1 MGFVRL
7 TNPLARWRQRELL
20 RDLST
25 QIGRVE
31 EYLGRRPA
39 STLDGSGPVIF
50 FNASTRIHRLSLN
63 AAFSLLASWGLRA
76 AGQEVKYLVCHE
88 GMSPCVL
95 GTDRR
100 SPEASPPCR
109 ICLDLSAVLFPPA
122 AVIRL
127 TQDPPGRN
135 SIFRELQ
142 RLPLESLVAWEH
154 DGLPL
159 GELTQPSVRWVLHR
173 HRLADSA
180 VVRSLY
186 AGYLASAVTVAQQ
199 VRALLATWKPRA
211 MVVFNGI
218 FYPEAVARRVVEEAG
233 LPVIT
238 HEVGLQAGS
247 AFFSH
252 REATFRE
259 VELPDGFQWTA
270 KQQDQLDQVLGR
282 RFRGEFTMAGVKFWP
297 EMRSLPASLVEK
309 CRSFRQLVSVFTNV
323 VFDTSQVHANVLFD
337 DMFEWL
343 NALAGIIRRERET
356 LFVIRA
362 HPDESRRGKE
372 SQESVQAWVQE
383 TLLDRLANVVFVG
396 PDERLS
402 SYELIRASKFVL
414 VYNSSVG
421 LEALILGTPALS
433 AGRARFTQMPT
444 TTFPTSRSDYLKT
457 LEAFL
462 TADRIEVT
470 ETQSRN
476 ARTFLY
482 YELFHASLDLSEFV
496 VTDPEL
502 EGMVRFSDFAP
513 ARLAEADI
521 FRVLREGILEGRPF
535 VSTGRPVPPD
545 DGSAI

>member
-1 MGFVRL
+1 MRF

-20 RDLST
+20 RDLSS
-25 QIGRVE
+25 QIARVE
-31 EYLGRRPA
+31 EYLGRRPSKPFEGA
-39 STLDGSGPVIF
+39 GPVIF

-63 AAFSLLASWGLRA
+63 GAFRLLASWGLRA
-76 AGQEVKYLVCHE
+76 AGQEVKYLVCHA

-100 SPEASPPCR
+100 SPETSPPCR
-109 ICLDLSAVLFPPA
+109 ICRDLSRVLFPPS
-122 AVIRL
+122 AVLPL
-127 TQDPPGRN
+127 TQDPSRMNGLY
-135 SIFRELQ
+135 RELQ
-142 RLPLESLVAWEH
+142 RLPLEALVAWEYE
-154 DGLPL
+154 GLPL
-159 GELTQPSVRWVLHR
+159 GGMTQPSVRWVLHR

-186 AGYLASAVTVAQQ
+186 AGYLASAVTVADEVQK
-199 VRALLATWKPRA
+199 LLSQWKPRA

-218 FYPEAVARRVVEEAG
+218 FYPEAVARRVAEMAA

-238 HEVGLQAGS
+238 HEVGLQPGS

-259 VELPDGFQWTA
+259 VELPDGLQWTPE
-270 KQQDQLDQVLGR
+270 QQDQLDQVLGR
-282 RFRGEFTMAGVKFWP
+282 RFRGEFTMAGVQFWP
-297 EMRSLPASLVEK
+297 EMKSLPASLAEK
-309 CRSFRQLVSVFTNV
+309 RGSFRQLVSVFTNV

-343 NALAGIIRRERET
+343 NTLAGIMRRERDT

-362 HPDESRRGKE
+362 HPDETRPGKE
-372 SQESVQAWVQE
+372 SQESVTAWVQE
-383 TLLDRLANVVFVG
+383 SLLDRMANVVFVG

-444 TTFPTSRSDYLKT
+444 TTFPASRSAYLET
-457 LEAFL
+457 LGAFL
-462 TADRIEVT
+462 NADRIDVT
-470 ETQSRN
+470 EAQSRN

-482 YELFHASLDLSEFV
+482 YELFHASLDLSEFL

-502 EGMVRFSDFAP
+502 DGMVRFSHFAP
-513 ARLAEADI
+513 ARLAEADV
-521 FRVLREGILEGRPF
+521 FRVLREGILDGRPF
-535 VSTGRPVPPD
+535 LSAGRSVPPE
-545 DGSAI
+545 GGAAT

>member
-1 MGFVRL
+1 VRF

-20 RDLST
+20 RELSA
-25 QIGRVE
+25 QISRVE

-39 STLDGSGPVIF
+39 NTVEGASPVIF

-63 AAFSLLASWGLRA
+63 GAFSLLASWGLRA
-76 AGQEVKYLVCHE
+76 AGQEVKYLVCHSAL
-88 GMSPCVL
+88 SPCVL

-109 ICLDLSAVLFPPA
+109 ICLDLSTVLFPPS
-122 AVIRL
+122 AVIPL
-127 TQDPPGRN
+127 TQDLARTSGVLG
-135 SIFRELQ
+135 ELR
-142 RLPLESLVAWEH
+142 RLPLEALAAWEQ

-159 GELTQPSVRWVLHR
+159 GELTLPSLRWVLHR

-186 AGYLASAVTVAQQ
+186 AGYIASALTVARQ
-199 VRALLATWKPRA
+199 VRTLLAERKPRA
-211 MVVFNGI
+211 MVLFNGI
-218 FYPEAVARRVVEEAG
+218 FYPEAVARRVAEEAG

-259 VELPDGFQWTA
+259 VELPEVFPWTA
-270 KQQDQLDQVLGR
+270 EQQGQLDEVLGR
-282 RFRGEFTMAGVKFWP
+282 RFRGEFTMAGVQFWP
-297 EMRSLPASLVEK
+297 EMKSLPASLVEK
-309 CRSFRQLVSVFTNV
+309 RRSFRQLVSVFTNV

-343 NALAGIIRRERET
+343 DALAGIIRKERDT

-372 SQESVQAWVQE
+372 SQESVRAWVKE

-396 PDERLS
+396 PEERLS

-444 TTFPTSRSDYLKT
+444 TTFPASRSDYLKT
-457 LEAFL
+457 LEAFMA
-462 TADRIEVT
+462 ADRIDVT

-482 YELFHASLDLSEFV
+482 YELFHASLDLSEFL
-496 VTDPEL
+496 VTDPRL
-502 EGMVRFSDFAP
+502 EGMVRFSNFAP

-521 FRVLREGILEGRPF
+521 FRVLREGILEGKPF
-535 VSTGRPVPPD
+535 VNSGRPILPH
-545 DGSAI
+545 GGAAT

>member
-1 MGFVRL
+1 MRF

-20 RDLST
+20 RDLTT
-25 QIGRVE
+25 QVARVE
-31 EYLGRRPA
+31 DYLGRRP
-39 STLDGSGPVIF
+39 SKTLEGAGPVIF

-63 AAFSLLASWGLRA
+63 GAFSLLASWGLRA
-76 AGQEVKYLVCHE
+76 AGQEVKYLVCRA

-95 GTDRR
+95 GTNRR

-109 ICLDLSAVLFPPA
+109 ICLDLSAVLFPPS
-122 AVIRL
+122 AVLAL
-127 TQDPPGRN
+127 TQDSLRTNGLY
-135 SIFRELQ
+135 RELQ
-142 RLPLESLVAWEH
+142 RLPLEALVAWEH
-154 DGLPL
+154 EGLPL
-159 GELTQPSVRWVLHR
+159 GGMTQPSVRWVLHR

-180 VVRSLY
+180 VLRKLY

-199 VRALLATWKPRA
+199 VRTLMAAWKPRA

-218 FYPEAVARRVVEEAG
+218 FYPEAVARRVAEEAG

-238 HEVGLQAGS
+238 HEVGLQPGS

-259 VELPDGFQWTA
+259 VELPEGFQWTPE
-270 KQQDQLDQVLGR
+270 QQDRLDQVLGR
-282 RFRGEFTMAGVKFWP
+282 RFRGEFTMAGVQFWP
-297 EMRSLPASLVEK
+297 EMTSLPASLVEK
-309 CRSFRQLVSVFTNV
+309 RRSFQQMVSVFTNV

-337 DMFEWL
+337 DMFDWL
-343 NALAGIIRRERET
+343 NSLADIMRRERDT

-372 SQESVQAWVQE
+372 SQESVRAWVHE

-402 SYELIRASKFVL
+402 SYELIRASKLVL

-433 AGRARFTQMPT
+433 AGRARFTQMAT
-444 TTFPTSRSDYLKT
+444 TTFPTSRSDYLRT

-462 TADRIEVT
+462 GSERIDVT
-470 ETQSRN
+470 QAQSRN

-482 YELFHASLDLSEFV
+482 YELFHASLDLSEFLR
-496 VTDPEL
+496 TDAEM
-502 EGMVRFSDFAP
+502 EGMVRFSNFEP

-521 FRVLREGILEGRPF
+521 FRVLREGILEGKPF
-535 VSTGRPVPPD
+535 VSTGRTVLPD
-545 DGSAI
+545 RGTATG

>member
-1 MGFVRL
+1 VRF

-31 EYLGRRPA
+31 EYLGRQPTKSHGGA
-39 STLDGSGPVIF
+39 GSVMF

-63 AAFSLLASWGLRA
+63 GAFSLLASWGLRA
-76 AGQEVKYLVCHE
+76 AGEEVKYLVCHA

-109 ICLDLSAVLFPPA
+109 ICLDLSTALFPPS
-122 AVIRL
+122 AVLPL
-127 TQDPPGRN
+127 TQDPLRLNGLYRG
-135 SIFRELQ
+135 LQ
-142 RLPLESLVAWEH
+142 RLPLEALVAWEH
-154 DGLPL
+154 EGLPL
-159 GELTQPSVRWVLHR
+159 GEMTQASVRWVLHR
-173 HRLADSA
+173 HRLVDSA

-199 VRALLATWKPRA
+199 VRTLLAAWKPRA

-218 FYPEAVARRVVEEAG
+218 FYPEAVARRVAEEAG

-238 HEVGLQAGS
+238 HEVGLQPGS

-259 VELPDGFQWTA
+259 VEIPEGLQWTPER
-270 KQQDQLDQVLGR
+270 QDQLDQVLGR
-282 RFRGEFTMAGVKFWP
+282 RFQGEFTMAGVRFWP
-297 EMRSLPASLVEK
+297 EMKSLPASLVEK
-309 CRSFRQLVSVFTNV
+309 RRSFRQLVSVFTNV

-343 NALAGIIRRERET
+343 NALAGIMHRERDT

-372 SQESVQAWVQE
+372 SQESVKAWVQE
-383 TLLDRLANVVFVG
+383 TLLDRPENVVFVG
-396 PDERLS
+396 PDEPLS

-462 TADRIEVT
+462 AAERVDVT
-470 ETQSRN
+470 EAQSRN

-502 EGMVRFSDFAP
+502 EGMVRFSNFAP
-513 ARLAEADI
+513 ARLAEADT
-521 FRVLREGILEGRPF
+521 FRVLREGILEGKPF
-535 VSTGRPVPPD
+535 VSMTR
-545 DGSAI
+545 SALPEGGAAT